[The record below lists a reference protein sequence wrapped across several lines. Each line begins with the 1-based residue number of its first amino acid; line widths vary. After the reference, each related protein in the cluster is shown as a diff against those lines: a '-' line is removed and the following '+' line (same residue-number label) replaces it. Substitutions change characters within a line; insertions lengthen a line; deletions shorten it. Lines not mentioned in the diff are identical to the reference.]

1 MTREGGRI
9 HKNALLD
16 LFAAETGAFF
26 RQLSYLNKEVAGTMS
41 RKRTSMRKIKEILR
55 LSGKGLSP
63 RQIAKIVK
71 IGRTTVQDHLQR
83 SFEAG
88 INLEIAESI
97 SEEELGLCNLFSV
110 I

>member
-1 MTREGGRI
+1 
-9 HKNALLD
+9 
-16 LFAAETGAFF
+16 
-26 RQLSYLNKEVAGTMS
+26 MS

-55 LSGKGLSP
+55 LNRKGLSP

-97 SEEELGLCNLFSV
+97 SEEELEQKLFKIPRIITSRALPCWET
-110 I
+110 IHLEHGDFSLSLTP